1 VPAFAGTVFITIVQ
15 KKFYFFLEAFFLP
28 PFFLDDFFLV
38 AIVVDLHVELVR
50 AQYIHKLK
58 IASKGCVQFSHA
70 ESDAH
75 HAPASRRSVVVTH
88 LMRSHL
94 PASDSMNCHS
104 DFVTGVID
112 SRLPRF
118 KTTMSLSLPLACE
131 RSSSSAITR
140 SNLLTSC
147 TST

>member
-58 IASKGCVQFSHA
+58 IASKGCVQFSDA

-75 HAPASRRSVVVTH
+75 HALRDDECA
-88 LMRSHL
+88 
-94 PASDSMNCHS
+94 
-104 DFVTGVID
+104 
-112 SRLPRF
+112 
-118 KTTMSLSLPLACE
+118 
-131 RSSSSAITR
+131 RSSTCQRLDELPFRLRHRRDRQSIAALQDHHVLQLAARMTAQF
-140 SNLLTSC
+140 LQ
-147 TST
+147 